1 MAKDHKILIVDDDK
15 IVRLILSDTLELDGF
30 KNIFTAVNGAEG
42 LRLARKHHPALVITD
57 MMMPEMDGF
66 KLVQEMKND
75 ETLRAIP
82 VIVLT
87 SREEMR
93 DLIRMTEAEDFI
105 VKPFERENV
114 LETVRRVLSR
124 IPRPDALK
132 PKSANASGDRVAEL
146 IKPDPKD
153 KTKISPGPTLLHEK
167 IKKILKEE

>member
-15 IVRLILSDTLELDGF
+15 IVRLILSDTLEVDGF

-42 LRLARKHHPALVITD
+42 LRLAREHHPALVITD

-66 KLVQEMKND
+66 TLVQAMKND
-75 ETLRAIP
+75 ETLMAIP

-93 DLIRMTEAEDFI
+93 DLIRMTEVENFI
-105 VKPFERENV
+105 VKPFDRENV

-124 IPRPDALK
+124 DPRGDALK
-132 PKSANASGDRVAEL
+132 QKSADAEGARAAEP
-146 IKPDPKD
+146 IQPKQKD
-153 KTKISPGPTLLHEK
+153 TSKILPGATPLHEK